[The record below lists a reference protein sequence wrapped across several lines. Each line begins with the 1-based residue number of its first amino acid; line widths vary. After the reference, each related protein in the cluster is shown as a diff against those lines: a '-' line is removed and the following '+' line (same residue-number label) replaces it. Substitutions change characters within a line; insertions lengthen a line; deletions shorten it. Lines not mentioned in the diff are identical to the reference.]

1 MTCARKNTIIPVAAM
16 AVIVILVTAG
26 IFWLWSANAP
36 LSGNAGM
43 KQIAL
48 ISIPDT
54 HSAVLPHI
62 NKNGS
67 IVGGLARSAEVV
79 QGIRKNY
86 DRSLPKLQ
94 YN

>member
-1 MTCARKNTIIPVAAM
+1 MTCTRKCKIIPVA
-16 AVIVILVTAG
+16 VVVLIVIIVTAG
-26 IFWLWSANAP
+26 IFWLGSSNAP
-36 LSGNAGM
+36 LSGNAG
-43 KQIAL
+43 

-67 IVGGLARSAEVV
+67 IVGGLARSAKVV
-79 QGIRKNY
+79 QGIHKNY
-86 DRSLPKLQ
+86 DGSLPKLQ